1 MWRRATIHLTIKYTL
16 LFLGFLWL
24 FSAGLYVSVHESL
37 GQNFVEQVQSQVEQS
52 SGLES
57 PEKREQAAKVAADVA
72 IDRFRNIIIGV
83 NGVAVF
89 VVPFGAY
96 LITRRTLR
104 PLIESQERQK
114 QFVANASHELRTPLA
129 ILNGELELALRRSRN
144 VEYYQN
150 TLAASKA
157 EVERMIQLA
166 NQLLIL
172 NQVDSQKASQRLTLE
187 KIDLVDTLRQVCE
200 RYRSSAASRGI
211 YLSLDIGADAAIIN
225 GNGRLVETAL
235 NNVVQNAVKYS
246 PDGSPVNVMLRKRQD
261 RSLHVVVEN
270 MSNTMTE
277 QEAKKIF
284 ERFYQSRLASSHDG
298 FGLGLAIARSILD
311 LHKGDINAKIID
323 GKVSVVLDFR
333 RA

>member
-1 MWRRATIHLTIKYTL
+1 M

>member
-24 FSAGLYVSVHESL
+24 FSAGLYVSVHKSL